1 MGTKLSWVFSNLRE
15 DEGPIER
22 RKSPRIQCRLEA
34 FLPDCSKVSVENIS
48 TGGLLISEKAEQD
61 VQWMY
66 PPYSDLKLSIS
77 FPYTDELVEV
87 QGKLLR
93 VDRSNGCIHAAV
105 RFEELKDQGPLDAFL
120 QKVISNPFN
129 RYFLTQEFEPRLQ
142 DHKLLKLA
150 RTRRMF
156 KRIQECLMDDAYTF
170 QQPIDMLDDAT
181 VIIGGSR
188 KIMMSSYS
196 YLGLLKDPRIIAASI
211 EAIRTY
217 GTGAS
222 GVRMLT
228 GTTTLHLEL
237 EKRIAEFKQTEAAV
251 VYSSGFLTNL
261 AVISTLFDHH
271 DVIFA
276 DYLAHQSIFDACKL
290 SGAKLFKFKHNDI
303 DDLQRLVRA
312 SPSANKKLIVTDAV
326 FSMDGDIA
334 CLPEI
339 VALAR
344 QYRCAVMID
353 EAHAIGVLG
362 ETGRGI
368 DEHFNLSSADIDIFM
383 GTLSKAVPS
392 SGGYVAGRGDLIYYL
407 KHASNPYVFS
417 AALSPAETAAAL
429 RALDLIKKEPWRV
442 KRLRENINHFVEGMR
457 ANGFTI
463 MNSETAIIPI
473 LIGDDRK
480 TFLLTKMM
488 NERNVFVCPVVFPAV
503 PLNKS
508 RIRNCIMA
516 NHTREQLDYVLE
528 AYKESGKRLGLI

>member
-1 MGTKLSWVFSNLRE
+1 MGSKLSWVFSNLRE

-93 VDRSNGCIHAAV
+93 VDRSNGCIYAAV

-120 QKVISNPFN
+120 QKVITNPFN